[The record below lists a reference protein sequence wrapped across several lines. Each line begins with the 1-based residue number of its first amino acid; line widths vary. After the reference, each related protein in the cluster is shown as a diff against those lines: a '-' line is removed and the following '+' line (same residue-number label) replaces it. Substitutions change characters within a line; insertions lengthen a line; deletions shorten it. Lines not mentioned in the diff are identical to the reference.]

1 MNTFSYELYINKKT
15 YNIYVDSSKDDWK
28 IIKINGQIVVKEKYT
43 LSLNSKAYIIYY
55 PIQIDGRE
63 IVISIDDNPL
73 KHTYNIYLDK
83 KSLLDSTLLE
93 NDYLKSNKIIKN
105 GFLCFARQN
114 WKKILLDNMLSFV
127 AISVFL
133 AIMDGYLIKDI
144 ALKII
149 ISTFLIISV
158 FPIFILIE
166 WLGHRDIIRKY
177 HNCFR
182 PKLYMIKNK
191 GTENREYRFVTDEVI
206 NKK

>member
-1 MNTFSYELYINKKT
+1 M
-15 YNIYVDSSKDDWK
+15 
-28 IIKINGQIVVKEKYT
+28 
-43 LSLNSKAYIIYY
+43 
-55 PIQIDGRE
+55 
-63 IVISIDDNPL
+63 
-73 KHTYNIYLDK
+73 
-83 KSLLDSTLLE
+83 LE

-206 NKK
+206 NKKYSILLKQIGFCFGWNGKITKGLHKFWVSFSRFIIGYSIKQGDYLCTTRKRV